1 MAKTIEDIIKSLE
14 DMKLSELN
22 ELVKTIED
30 HFGVVASMGVA
41 QATGNDAP
49 AAAPSEVTIS
59 LTNAGTS
66 KVPVIKELAAITGK
80 NLMEAKAMTEK
91 LPAIIK
97 EKIKPEEADEI
108 KARLIEKGA
117 SVEIK

>member
-1 MAKTIEDIIKSLE
+1 MEKKYEDIIKSLE
-14 DMKLSELN
+14 EMKLTELN
-22 ELVKTIED
+22 ELVKAIED
-30 HFGVVASMGVA
+30 HFGIGASMGVA
-41 QATGNDAP
+41 QASADIGP
-49 AAAPSEVTIS
+49 AAAPSEVTII
-59 LTNAGTS
+59 LTNAGAS

-91 LPAIIK
+91 LPATIK

-108 KARLIEKGA
+108 KARLIGKGA